1 MRPIANTVKL
11 IALISA
17 VTFVCACNKGRWEF
31 ATGDVV
37 ESSPAV
43 SGGYVYVGSV
53 DGKVYCLKAAEG
65 DTGSWPMFRYN
76 LERTGA
82 R

>member
-31 ATGDVV
+31 ATGGAVG
-37 ESSPAV
+37 SSPAV
-43 SGGYVYVGSV
+43 SDGYVYVGS
-53 DGKVYCLKAAEG
+53 
-65 DTGSWPMFRYN
+65 RYIV
-76 LERTGA
+76 
-82 R
+82 